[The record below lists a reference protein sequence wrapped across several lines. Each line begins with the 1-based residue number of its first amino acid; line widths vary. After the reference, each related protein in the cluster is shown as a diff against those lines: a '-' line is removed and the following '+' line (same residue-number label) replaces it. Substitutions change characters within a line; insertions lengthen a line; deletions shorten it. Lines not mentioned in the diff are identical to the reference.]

1 MAYIFDLETVDF
13 RATPFVDT
21 SGTSV
26 IDFALG
32 YNPEANTV
40 VLMSVMLVAGES
52 YLEGKLPD
60 IRDLQFGIRVR
71 NLAHDTISP
80 PDFSSTSAGLFIP
93 NDARQL
99 VLANIHYV
107 IIALL
112 RYSWPPYL
120 TMETYYPNLPDKA
133 LQKYGTIAA
142 LITGAYDLL
151 DRFRDEAS
159 GIDYWFF
166 GRDSTRPNARLEPGD
181 AKD

>member
-1 MAYIFDLETVDF
+1 MRMAYIFDLETVDF
-13 RATPFVDT
+13 KATPFVDT

-32 YNPEANTV
+32 YDPEANTV

-99 VLANIHYV
+99 VLANIHYATTLCCG
-107 IIALL
+107 ILGL
-112 RYSWPPYL
+112 RILRWRPTIRTFRIRL
-120 TMETYYPNLPDKA
+120 FRNMEQLP
-133 LQKYGTIAA
+133 
-142 LITGAYDLL
+142 
-151 DRFRDEAS
+151 R
-159 GIDYWFF
+159 
-166 GRDSTRPNARLEPGD
+166 
-181 AKD
+181 